1 MPRSSRTSRGIQGVG
16 RAGVHQGVEGLEA
29 AAGPVTHLDRHVEV
43 PHPRIFHCVLDT
55 GLCVRLEFTLGG
67 AESAGPMG
75 PRLSRRPCQFTGKR
89 RVAGLP
95 ADDAGP
101 WLPLSLTSHRAVSRG
116 NTITPLRFPTMTVA
130 ADDVLG

>member
-1 MPRSSRTSRGIQGVG
+1 MSVCVFYFFFLMIRRPPRSTLFPYTTLFRS
-16 RAGVHQGVEGLEA
+16 
-29 AAGPVTHLDRHVEV
+29 
-43 PHPRIFHCVLDT
+43 HPRIFHCVLDT

>member
-1 MPRSSRTSRGIQGVG
+1 
-16 RAGVHQGVEGLEA
+16 RAGFQQGVEWIEVAGVRVTNLE
-29 AAGPVTHLDRHVEV
+29 RHVEV

-55 GLCVRLEFTLGG
+55 GLCVRLEFTLRG